1 MTRGNRPQRQH
12 ARPTAAARRA
22 MEASRRDTRERALG
36 DTTEWEIPAQRGRSR
51 SRRRTPIKAVL
62 LTILLVVLIGL
73 VGGGILLWGRVAAF
87 NDEVSTAP
95 AVSASLFGKLNGSD
109 RVNIAMFGYSGAERE
124 GAFLADSIQ
133 ILSIDPTTDHTTTVP
148 IPRDLWV
155 EGFAQIP
162 NNAKINEAFADGY
175 NADGT
180 VENAGDLSSAA
191 LEYVTGLHIDGWL
204 AMEFEGFKAMV
215 DAVGGVTVENPR
227 TFSFTWDEPKYLA
240 GIWDGGTFE
249 AGTLHLDGQ
258 RALDYSRVRYASI
271 PEEASDYAR
280 SIRQGQV
287 LGALRTKLGQ
297 GGIGSLGPGLQLMDA
312 MKGRL
317 TTNLSAIDLFL
328 LSSHISSDRRIEL
341 SEGVILQA
349 TTNTIGQYVLVVLGQ
364 SSSTDYAP
372 LHQYIAD
379 ELARPIPNASPAA
392 DAAAQ

>member
-1 MTRGNRPQRQH
+1 
-12 ARPTAAARRA
+12 
-22 MEASRRDTRERALG
+22 MEASRRDASDRDLS
-36 DTTEWEIPAQRGRSR
+36 DTAEWEIPSQRGRSR
-51 SRRRTPIKAVL
+51 RRRTPIKAIVL
-62 LTILLVVLIGL
+62 MVFFAVLIGV
-73 VGGGILLWGRVAAF
+73 VGGAILLWGRVSAF

-95 AVSASLFGKLNGSD
+95 AASTALFGKLNGSD

-133 ILSIDPTTDHTTTVP
+133 ILSVDPTTDHTTTIP

-155 EGFAQIP
+155 EGFAAIP

-175 NADGT
+175 SADGT

-204 AMEFEGFKAMV
+204 AIEFQGFEAMV

-227 TFSFTWDEPKYLA
+227 TFSYTWDEPKYLA

-249 AGTLHLDGQ
+249 AGTLQLDGQ
-258 RALDYSRVRYASI
+258 QALDYSRVRYASI

-287 LGALRTKLGQ
+287 LAALRGKLGG
-297 GGIGSLGPGLQLMDA
+297 GGIGSLGPGLRLMDA
-312 MKGRL
+312 MEGGLK
-317 TTNLSAIDLFL
+317 TNLSAIDLFL
-328 LSSHISSDRRIEL
+328 LSSHIGSDRRIEL
-341 SEGVILQA
+341 SEGIILQA
-349 TTNTIGQYVLVVLGQ
+349 TTNTIGQYVLVVMGQ
-364 SSSTDYAP
+364 MSPSDYAP
-372 LHQYIAD
+372 LHRYIAD

-392 DAAAQ
+392 DAATQ

>member
-1 MTRGNRPQRQH
+1 
-12 ARPTAAARRA
+12 
-22 MEASRRDTRERALG
+22 MEASRRDAYERDRALT
-36 DTTEWEIPAQRGRSR
+36 DTTEWDLPTQGRRRRG
-51 SRRRTPIKAVL
+51 RRTPIKAIVMIVL
-62 LTILLVVLIGL
+62 LAVLIGL
-73 VGGGILLWGRVAAF
+73 VGGAILLWGRVSAF

-95 AVSASLFGKLNGSD
+95 AASTSLFGKLNGD
-109 RVNIAMFGYSGAERE
+109 ERVNIAFFGYSGAERD

-133 ILSIDPTTDHTTTVP
+133 ILSIDPTTDQTTTVP

-155 EGFAQIP
+155 EGFAPIP
-162 NNAKINEAFADGY
+162 DNAKINEAFADGY
-175 NADGT
+175 NATGT

-204 AMEFEGFKAMV
+204 AMEFQGFQAMV

-249 AGTLHLDGQ
+249 AGTLQLDGQ

-287 LGALRTKLGQ
+287 LAALRTKLG
-297 GGIGSLGPGLQLMDA
+297 GGGLGSLGPGLRLMDA
-312 MKGRL
+312 MEGRL
-317 TTNLSAIDLFL
+317 KTNLSAIDLAL
-328 LSSHISSDRRIEL
+328 LSGHIGSDRRIEL
-341 SEGVILQA
+341 SEGVILTA

-364 SSSTDYAP
+364 ASPTDYAP

-379 ELARPIPNASPAA
+379 ELARPIPNASPEA
-392 DAAAQ
+392 DGAAQPGTP